1 MTQAPVGFISEE
13 IAYWVMA
20 KYPSKS
26 NPSKTNDIRV
36 SKKLGSLYCSCVAC
50 CLSYHKEGSNGNADC
65 KHLRDYLAKHPG
77 GVMVVMNVVQY
88 EEMRRAV
95 PELMVKK
102 LGAVK
107 FKRF

>member
-1 MTQAPVGFISEE
+1 M
-13 IAYWVMA
+13 
-20 KYPSKS
+20 
-26 NPSKTNDIRV
+26 
-36 SKKLGSLYCSCVAC
+36 
-50 CLSYHKEGSNGNADC
+50 
-65 KHLRDYLAKHPG
+65 RDYLAKHPG